1 MLRLDALLWINL
13 LTQAYWLLSFGYL
26 LLFAALGYFWLR
38 KEQESVPLS
47 PLPPLSLVIAIRNE
61 AANLPAL
68 FQHLHQLS
76 YPSLEVLLVDDHS
89 EDESMQ
95 LLHQAIHDA
104 LVAGKDWRLLQATG
118 QGKKAA
124 ISTAL
129 AVAKGEI
136 IVTTDADCSFGTDW
150 LERLTA
156 PFTDEKTQLVAGP
169 VMTSPHANYIF
180 NAFQQVEWTSILLI
194 TRLSFSIGTPF
205 MCSAANM
212 AYRKSAFAR
221 INGYEGNGQFL
232 SGDDEFLLKK
242 IIHTY
247 GQDAVKYK
255 HQSQLLVTTQ
265 PQANWTAFLSQR
277 ARWASKWRRHDFGHV
292 LIAAM
297 PSFLLL
303 LYLLSPLLLFLGKM
317 GVLTFGGLWV
327 LKILSEYWVVAAVLR
342 SFNIRLTLVQMA
354 VSSCMHPFY
363 ALATALALSQKNW
376 EWKGRKQLPL

>member
-1 MLRLDALLWINL
+1 MLKLDALLWINL

-26 LLFAALGYFWLR
+26 LLFATLGYYWLR
-38 KEQESVPLS
+38 KEQDYAPLS

-89 EDESMQ
+89 EDESLQ
-95 LLHQAIHDA
+95 LLQQAVQDA

-156 PFTDEKTQLVAGP
+156 PFTNDKIQLSAGP
-169 VMTSPHANYIF
+169 VMSAPLPEYVLNT
-180 NAFQQVEWTSILLI
+180 FQQVDWASILLV
-194 TRLSFSIGTPF
+194 TRLSFSIGSPF
-205 MCSAANM
+205 MCNAANM
-212 AYRKSAFAR
+212 AYRKSAFEQV
-221 INGYEGNGQFL
+221 NGYHGNNHFL

-242 IIHTY
+242 IISTY
-247 GQDAVKYK
+247 GKASAKYS
-255 HQSQLLVTTQ
+255 HQPQLLVRTQ
-265 PQANWTAFLSQR
+265 PQKSWAEFLSQR
-277 ARWASKWRRHDFGHV
+277 ARWASKWRSHDFKHV
-292 LIAAM
+292 LVAAM
-297 PSFLLL
+297 PSFVLL
-303 LYLLSPLLLFLGKM
+303 LYLLSPFLLLLGKA
-317 GVLTFGGLWV
+317 GGLAFAGLWV
-327 LKILSEYWVVAAVLR
+327 MKIVSEYWVVAAVMR
-342 SFNIRLTLVQMA
+342 SFGIRFNLAQMIIA
-354 VSSCMHPFY
+354 SCMHPFY
-363 ALATALALSQKNW
+363 ALATALTIGQKNW
-376 EWKGRKQLPL
+376 EWKGRKQASL